1 MKNLEIASLFERTAD
16 VLALLGG
23 DSFRI
28 LAYRKIA
35 RVLSEIPHAVEKL
48 TPKEVQALPGIG
60 KSSALRIAEY
70 LSTGK
75 IAEFEDTL
83 SQVPAGVL
91 AMTHIPSLGPK
102 TAALL
107 WKEAGVTTI
116 EDLKAKIDSGA
127 LLDLPGLGEKKLKK
141 IRANLDHA
149 ATAAGRIRLGEALPL
164 AQALVDYLKTI
175 PGVLNVAYCGS
186 LRRGRETIGDIDIAV
201 AALPEH
207 AAAIS
212 LAVTRHTFAASTI
225 NAGPSKTTILTGHGV
240 QVDVRVV
247 PPQSWGAA
255 LQYFTGS
262 LHHNVKLRQLALK
275 KGYTLNEFALS
286 KLNPDKTETPVASET
301 EAQIYNA
308 LGLAW
313 IPPECREDTTEIE
326 AALAAHQ
333 MNNEQSTMNNPP
345 VFNLVTIEQIKGD
358 LHTHTTASDGSHS
371 IEEMVAEAKRRGF
384 EYLAITDHSKS
395 QFQANGLKS
404 DRLLVHI
411 AMIHAVAK
419 EAIKSGILVLA
430 GSEVDILADG
440 SLDYEDDLLAKLDWV
455 VASPHAALSQ
465 ESDAATARMV
475 RVAANPYVCV
485 IGHPTGRLVPSRRG
499 IEPDMEKVIFAA
511 ARSGIALEINANT
524 HRLDLRD
531 THARLAVQANV
542 PICINTDAHSY
553 SDFDELQCG
562 ILTARR
568 AWATPQHILNTRPLA
583 AFQQW
588 LKDRKQMAGW

>member
-1 MKNLEIASLFERTAD
+1 MKNLEIASLFQRTAD
-16 VLALLGG
+16 VLALLDG

-35 RVLSEIPHAVEKL
+35 RVLSELPHAVEKL
-48 TPKEVQALPGIG
+48 SPKELQSLPGIG
-60 KSSALRIAEY
+60 KSSAQRIAEY

-83 SQVPAGVL
+83 AQVPAGVL
-91 AMTHIPSLGPK
+91 EMTHIPSLGPK

-107 WKEAGVTTI
+107 WKDAGITTI
-116 EDLKAKIDSGA
+116 DDLKARIDNGT
-127 LLDLPGLGEKKLKK
+127 LLHLPGLGEKKLKK
-141 IRANLDHA
+141 IRANLDHVQ
-149 ATAAGRIRLGEALPL
+149 TAAGRTRLGEALPL
-164 AQALVDYLKTI
+164 AQTLVDYLRQI
-175 PGVLNVAYCGS
+175 PGVQKVAYCGS
-186 LRRGRETIGDIDIAV
+186 LRRGKETIGDIDIAV
-201 AALPEH
+201 AADPQH
-207 AAAIS
+207 AQAIS
-212 LAVTRHTFAASTI
+212 DAVTKHTFAASTI
-225 NAGPSKTTILTGHGV
+225 QAGPSKTSILTGHGV
-240 QVDVRVV
+240 QVDVRTV
-247 PPQSWGAA
+247 PPKSWGAA

-262 LHHNVKLRQLALK
+262 QHHNVKLRQLALK

-286 KLNPDKTETPVASET
+286 KINPDKSETPLPSET
-301 EAQIYNA
+301 EEQIYNA

-313 IPPECREDTTEIE
+313 IPPELREDTHEIE
-326 AALAAHQ
+326 EAAKLFSIG
-333 MNNEQSTMNNPP
+333 NRQSTIGSP
-345 VFNLVTIEQIKGD
+345 FDLVTIDHIRGD

-395 QFQANGLKS
+395 QFQANGLKP
-404 DRLLVHI
+404 DRLLDHI
-411 AMIHAVAK
+411 QKIHAVAK
-419 EAIKSGILVLA
+419 EAIKSGFLLLA

-465 ESDAATARMV
+465 DSDAATARMV

-485 IGHPTGRLVPSRRG
+485 IGHPTGRLIPSRRG

-511 ARSGIALEINANT
+511 ARNGIALEINANT

-531 THARLAVQANV
+531 THARLAVNANV
-542 PICINTDAHSY
+542 PICIDTDAHSFA
-553 SDFDELQCG
+553 DFDELPCG

-568 AWATPQHILNTRPLA
+568 AWATPAHILNTRPLESL
-583 AFQQW
+583 QQW
-588 LKDRKQMAGW
+588 LKDRKATAGW

>member
-1 MKNLEIASLFERTAD
+1 MKNLEIASLFQRTAD
-16 VLALLGG
+16 VLALLEG
-23 DSFRI
+23 DTFRI

-35 RVLSEIPHAVEKL
+35 RVLSELPHAVEKL
-48 TPKEVQALPGIG
+48 SPKDLQSLPGIG
-60 KSSALRIAEY
+60 KSSAQRITEY

-83 SQVPAGVL
+83 AQVPAGVL
-91 AMTHIPSLGPK
+91 EMTHIPSLGPK

-107 WKEAGVTTI
+107 WKEAGITTI
-116 EDLKAKIDSGA
+116 DDLKAKIDNGS
-127 LLDLPGLGEKKLKK
+127 LLHLPGLGEKKLKK
-141 IRANLDHA
+141 IRANLDHV

-164 AQALVDYLKTI
+164 AHALVDYLKAL

-186 LRRGRETIGDIDIAV
+186 LRRGKETIGDIDIAV
-201 AALPEH
+201 AAEPQF
-207 AAAIS
+207 ADAIS
-212 LAVTRHTFAASTI
+212 TAVTKHTFAASTI
-225 NAGPSKTTILTGHGV
+225 QAGPSKTSILTGHGV
-240 QVDVRVV
+240 QVDVRTV
-247 PPQSWGAA
+247 PPKSWGAA

-262 LHHNVKLRQLALK
+262 QHHNVKLRQLALK

-286 KLNPDKTETPVASET
+286 KLNADKSETPVASET
-301 EAQIYNA
+301 EEQIYNT

-313 IPPECREDTTEIE
+313 IPPEMREDNGEIE
-326 AALAAHQ
+326 AATTAL
-333 MNNEQSTMNNPP
+333 ETRNPKLETP
-345 VFNLVTIEQIKGD
+345 FNLVTIDQIRGD

-384 EYLAITDHSKS
+384 QYLAITDHSKS
-395 QFQANGLKS
+395 QFQANGLKA
-404 DRLLVHI
+404 DRLLDHI
-411 AMIHAVAK
+411 QKIHAVAK
-419 EAIKSGILVLA
+419 EAIKSNFLLLA

-511 ARSGIALEINANT
+511 ARNGIALEINANT

-542 PICINTDAHSY
+542 PLCIDTDAHSF
-553 SDFDELQCG
+553 SDFDELPCG

-568 AWATPQHILNTRPLA
+568 AWATPQNILNTRPLES
-583 AFQQW
+583 FQQW

>member
-1 MKNLEIASLFERTAD
+1 MKNLEIASLFQRTAD
-16 VLALLGG
+16 VLALLEG
-23 DSFRI
+23 DTFRI

-35 RVLSEIPHAVEKL
+35 RVLSELPHAVEKL
-48 TPKEVQALPGIG
+48 SPKDLQSLPGIG
-60 KSSALRIAEY
+60 KSSAQRITEY

-83 SQVPAGVL
+83 AQVPAGVL
-91 AMTHIPSLGPK
+91 EMTHIPSLGPK

-107 WKEAGVTTI
+107 WKEAGITTI
-116 EDLKAKIDSGA
+116 DDLKAKIDNGS
-127 LLDLPGLGEKKLKK
+127 LLHLPGLGEKKLKK
-141 IRANLDHA
+141 IRANLDHV

-164 AQALVDYLKTI
+164 AHALVDYLKAL

-186 LRRGRETIGDIDIAV
+186 LRRGKETIGDIDIAV
-201 AALPEH
+201 AAEPQF
-207 AAAIS
+207 ADAIS
-212 LAVTRHTFAASTI
+212 TAVTKHTFAASTI
-225 NAGPSKTTILTGHGV
+225 QAGPSKTSILTGHGV
-240 QVDVRVV
+240 QVDVRTV

-262 LHHNVKLRQLALK
+262 QHHNVKLRQLALK
-275 KGYTLNEFALS
+275 KGFTLNEFALS
-286 KLNPDKTETPVASET
+286 KLNPDKSETPLPSET
-301 EAQIYNA
+301 EEQIYNT

-313 IPPECREDTTEIE
+313 IPPEMREDHGEIE
-326 AALAAHQ
+326 AATTLL
-333 MNNEQSTMNNPP
+333 ETRNPKLETP
-345 VFNLVTIEQIKGD
+345 FQLVTIDQIRGD

-384 EYLAITDHSKS
+384 QYLAITDHSKS
-395 QFQANGLKS
+395 QFQANGLKA
-404 DRLLVHI
+404 DRLLDHI
-411 AMIHAVAK
+411 EKIHAVAK
-419 EAIKSGILVLA
+419 EAIKSNFLLLA

-511 ARSGIALEINANT
+511 ARNGIALEINANT

-531 THARLAVQANV
+531 THARLAVLANV
-542 PICINTDAHSY
+542 PLCIDTDAHSF
-553 SDFDELQCG
+553 SDFDELPCG

-568 AWATPQHILNTRPLA
+568 AWATPQNILNTRPLES
-583 AFQQW
+583 FQQW